1 MRVSA
6 HSAGG
11 YTEGSQAQ
19 ANHGGGGAPLS
30 GSEIGK
36 MKARCDSVLGGAR
49 RLVDTNGQKPVH
61 THTHRDKVKVKPP
74 ISAQGHCS
82 MR

>member
-11 YTEGSQAQ
+11 CTEGSQAQ
-19 ANHGGGGAPLS
+19 ANCGRAPLS

-36 MKARCDSVLGGAR
+36 VKARCDSVLGGAR
-49 RLVDTNGQKPVH
+49 VLVDTSGQEPVH
-61 THTHRDKVKVKPP
+61 MHRDKVKVKPP

-82 MR
+82 MW